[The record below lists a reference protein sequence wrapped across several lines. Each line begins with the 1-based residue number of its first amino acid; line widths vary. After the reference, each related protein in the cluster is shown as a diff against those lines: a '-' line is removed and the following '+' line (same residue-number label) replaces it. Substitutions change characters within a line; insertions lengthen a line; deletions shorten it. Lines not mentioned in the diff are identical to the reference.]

1 MITQPPLPRK
11 VCLLAW
17 SGWLGLLSGCLWA
30 QQPPY
35 VFTSEE
41 VHVRGL
47 RVTEI
52 GDTVALRPSEW
63 ESLLPRT
70 WKAYR
75 QWTHDGVDAAT
86 EWILEDHPEPW
97 QSPLEALRWGPEGV
111 SYRYRGNWHRAPANP
126 ETTSDAAPPSCFLP
140 QVLPSPEER
149 VVLGALEGPV
159 GTWTWEENGVK
170 RVVRAFPPTWEWWDT
185 DSSVTRWDFLAAPE
199 GWFVFHEEC
208 RRPRTLSNGR
218 CAWEWEEVTRSSPVG
233 YAGGNDPGVQ
243 IRVSPNPRREEAIYL
258 TLLPDHPALAASLE
272 WVDVHGRVAGY
283 VAGPCLLPGWF
294 DVPLPPGRYT
304 LRTHLGPYV
313 LSQPFVQL

>member
-1 MITQPPLPRK
+1 M
-11 VCLLAW
+11 
-17 SGWLGLLSGCLWA
+17 
-30 QQPPY
+30 
-35 VFTSEE
+35 
-41 VHVRGL
+41 
-47 RVTEI
+47 
-52 GDTVALRPSEW
+52 
-63 ESLLPRT
+63 
-70 WKAYR
+70 
-75 QWTHDGVDAAT
+75 
-86 EWILEDHPEPW
+86 
-97 QSPLEALRWGPEGV
+97 SP
-111 SYRYRGNWHRAPANP
+111 
-126 ETTSDAAPPSCFLP
+126 PPSCFLP

-170 RVVRAFPPTWEWWDT
+170 RVVRAFPPTWEWWDA

-243 IRVSPNPRREEAIYL
+243 FRVSPNPRREEAIYL

-313 LSQPFVQL
+313 S

>member
-111 SYRYRGNWHRAPANP
+111 SYRYRGNWHPAPANP
-126 ETTSDAAPPSCFLP
+126 ETTSDVAPH
-140 QVLPSPEER
+140 
-149 VVLGALEGPV
+149 PV
-159 GTWTWEENGVK
+159 FSHK
-170 RVVRAFPPTWEWWDT
+170 F
-185 DSSVTRWDFLAAPE
+185 F
-199 GWFVFHEEC
+199 
-208 RRPRTLSNGR
+208 
-218 CAWEWEEVTRSSPVG
+218 
-233 YAGGNDPGVQ
+233 
-243 IRVSPNPRREEAIYL
+243 
-258 TLLPDHPALAASLE
+258 
-272 WVDVHGRVAGY
+272 
-283 VAGPCLLPGWF
+283 
-294 DVPLPPGRYT
+294 PLPKSAWFSETAWLYSETAWCAGTSNFCTALGHKKRAPFPGPFKHTRQNSHVSY
-304 LRTHLGPYV
+304 YF
-313 LSQPFVQL
+313 LSPMAKA

>member
-111 SYRYRGNWHRAPANP
+111 SYRYRGNWHPAPANP
-126 ETTSDAAPPSCFLP
+126 ETTSDVAPHPVFSHKFFPLPKSAWFSVPSKGRWERGPGRRTESSGLFEPSLLP
-140 QVLPSPEER
+140 GNGGTPILPSP
-149 VVLGALEGPV
+149 
-159 GTWTWEENGVK
+159 
-170 RVVRAFPPTWEWWDT
+170 
-185 DSSVTRWDFLAAPE
+185 
-199 GWFVFHEEC
+199 
-208 RRPRTLSNGR
+208 
-218 CAWEWEEVTRSSPVG
+218 
-233 YAGGNDPGVQ
+233 GG
-243 IRVSPNPRREEAIYL
+243 I
-258 TLLPDHPALAASLE
+258 
-272 WVDVHGRVAGY
+272 
-283 VAGPCLLPGWF
+283 F
-294 DVPLPPGRYT
+294 
-304 LRTHLGPYV
+304 
-313 LSQPFVQL
+313 